1 MTFDGWSGDLSEG
14 QGEDVEE
21 IVNGE
26 EGYVYGYSS
35 LLSGVPERGVRR

>member
-1 MTFDGWSGDLSEG
+1 MTFYGVRRDLSEG

-35 LLSGVPERGVRR
+35 PLPEVSERGVRR